1 METTLEPVFHFA
13 QPQDDD
19 SAFKKSD
26 EFISYFY
33 GVDCFT
39 KSCWVAW
46 RQRLAAGGRDDN
58 DTLGTITVPTAVISG
73 SLDPSSA
80 PDVMRPIADAMKQSQ
95 MRLPRLKTLGILA
108 VMKSLHRLLLL

>member
-1 METTLEPVFHFA
+1 REATLEPVFHFA

-26 EFISYFY
+26 EFIHTFMAWIASHSPA
-33 GVDCFT
+33 G
-39 KSCWVAW
+39 VAW
-46 RQRLAAGGRDDN
+46 RQRMAAGRRDDN

-80 PDVMRPIADAMKQSQ
+80 PDVMRP
-95 MRLPRLKTLGILA
+95 
-108 VMKSLHRLLLL
+108 